1 MQYLMT
7 GAEMRAAEAEAA
19 TRGLQSEGLMQLAAR
34 GAARAILSEP
44 SARHDRYLVL
54 AGPGN
59 NGGDALV
66 TAGLLHRGGAEVRIV
81 TWRRAAVEGR
91 EAVADPVMGADMG
104 AAGLPRFDM
113 GEQDAE
119 ARLRQAL
126 LACDAVVD
134 GLLGTGSR
142 RSPGP
147 DLLAILHAVHTAPSR
162 PRVIA
167 LDLPTGVD
175 ADCGAADDAAL
186 NADLTLTFGYIK
198 RGLLLYPAREHCGEI
213 QVVDIGLPEPPA
225 VPVAACRPD
234 PADVAGWM
242 PQRAQTVQKYSAGAV
257 LALAGSPHYV
267 GAPILTC
274 NAALRTGAG
283 YVTLATTEDAMNHIA
298 GRLLEA
304 TMLPLPN
311 HGDEGPGDD
320 ALPRLQ
326 EISGRYRA
334 LLIGPGLG
342 RTPRVT
348 RLVLDVLGGA
358 LDGPRAAVVDADA
371 LYALS
376 ITPDWHRGIK
386 IPIVL
391 TPHSG
396 EMARLI
402 GGQTADVEADRFAV
416 AATWAAR
423 WGQVLVLKGA
433 PTIVASPDGAL
444 SVNPTGNPLLA
455 TAGTGDVL
463 SGIIAALL
471 AGGAQP
477 YDAARAAVYLHG
489 LAADLA
495 RDGFGDRGMVAGDLI
510 PLLPD
515 AIAQILQREA

>member
-1 MQYLMT
+1 MQYLVT

-19 TRGLQSEGLMQLAAR
+19 TRGLPSEGLMQLAAR
-34 GAARAILSEP
+34 GAVRAIL
-44 SARHDRYLVL
+44 ARPGARQDRYLVL

-66 TAGLLHRGGAEVRIV
+66 AAGLLRRDGADVRIA
-81 TWRRAAVEGR
+81 TWRRA
-91 EAVADPVMGADMG
+91 GADGRAAVSDPAMG
-104 AAGLPRFDM
+104 TEMGVAGLPRFDM
-113 GEQDAE
+113 AEQDAG
-119 ARLRQAL
+119 ARLHQAL
-126 LACDAVVD
+126 LECDAVVD

-142 RSPGP
+142 REPGA
-147 DLLAILHAVHTAPSR
+147 DLLAILHAIHEAPSR
-162 PRVIA
+162 PTLIA

-175 ADCGAADDAAL
+175 ADTGAADDAAL
-186 NADLTLTFGYIK
+186 NADLTLTFGYAK
-198 RGLLLYPAREHCGEI
+198 RGLQLYPARQHCGEI

-225 VPVAACRPD
+225 IPVATSRPEA
-234 PADVAGWM
+234 ADVAGWL
-242 PQRAQTVQKYSAGAV
+242 PARAQTVQKYSAGAV

-274 NAALRTGAG
+274 NAALRAGAG

-326 EISGRYRA
+326 EASSRYRA
-334 LLIGPGLG
+334 LLLGPGLG
-342 RTPRVT
+342 RAPRVAP
-348 RLVLDVLGGA
+348 LVLDLLAGA
-358 LDGPRAAVVDADA
+358 LEGPKAAVVDADA
-371 LYALS
+371 LHVLS
-376 ITPDWHRGIK
+376 TTPDWHMNVA

-402 GGQTADVEADRFAV
+402 GGKTADVETDRFAV
-416 AATWAAR
+416 ATEWSAR

-433 PTIVASPDGAL
+433 PTIVAGPDGAL

-471 AGGAQP
+471 AGGAKP
-477 YDAARAAVYLHG
+477 YDAARASVYLHG

-495 RDGFGDRGMVAGDLI
+495 RGGFGDRGMVAGDLI

-515 AIAQILQREA
+515 AIAQILNQGV